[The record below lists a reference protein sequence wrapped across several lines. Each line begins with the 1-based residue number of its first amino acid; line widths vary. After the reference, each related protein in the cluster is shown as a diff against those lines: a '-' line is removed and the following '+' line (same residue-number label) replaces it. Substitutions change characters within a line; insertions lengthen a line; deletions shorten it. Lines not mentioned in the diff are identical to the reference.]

1 MRYHF
6 HCTDGS
12 GLILDRR
19 GRQMRSDGDLRRRA
33 EAVARRVMT
42 EVIVPSSWSG
52 WLVAVHD
59 ENGHQVEVVPFPP
72 EVLARRVPFFPSL
85 AAGRPG
91 HHWLI

>member
-1 MRYHF
+1 MRYYF

-19 GRQMRSDGDLRRRA
+19 GRQTRSDGDIRRRA

-52 WLVAVHD
+52 WRVGVHE
-59 ENGHQVEVVPFPP
+59 ENGSQAEVGPFPP
-72 EVLARRVPFFPSL
+72 
-85 AAGRPG
+85 
-91 HHWLI
+91 